1 MAEPS
6 IRSVDRSGRVVLP
19 ADLCS
24 AIGWIS
30 GEGPVGCWLLVQT
43 HRRLRLLSRQDVEA
57 DSLSRHLREMVAVTE
72 NKVPPLDLGES
83 ALAVLAGQLK
93 ERDLIHTSSG
103 WKLTLPRSIIAL
115 WRISSES
122 NDVAIVVSDGY
133 IEIWSIVELA
143 AAYDVPLERLL

>member
-1 MAEPS
+1 
-6 IRSVDRSGRVVLP
+6 
-19 ADLCS
+19 
-24 AIGWIS
+24 
-30 GEGPVGCWLLVQT
+30 
-43 HRRLRLLSRQDVEA
+43 
-57 DSLSRHLREMVAVTE
+57 MVAVTE

-83 ALAVLAGQLK
+83 ALAVLAGRLK
-93 ERDLIHTSSG
+93 ERDLIHTLSG